1 MLNFYGS
8 FFTLIY
14 VCTHC
19 TETETYAKVYDHA
32 DHAIILHNVYDM
44 GAPEL
49 VIR

>member
-14 VCTHC
+14 VCT
-19 TETETYAKVYDHA
+19 ETETYAKVFDHA